1 MLRCAVIGVGA
12 MGKNH
17 ARIYANTPD
26 ANLVAVA
33 DQDANSL
40 KKLKYSCKVYQDYKK
55 LLENEKIDI
64 VSIAVPTVEHMNI
77 AAQFI
82 KKAIHVLIE
91 KPITENLS
99 EAEDLINLANKNKVK
114 LMVGHIERFNPA
126 VIELK
131 NRIDKDELG
140 KVFKMDANRVG
151 PFPARIRDVGVVI
164 DLAVHEIDIMR
175 YITGAEVST
184 VFAMAE
190 KQINTEHEDLLS
202 GLMRFSNGVIG
213 NLNINWL
220 TPTKIRKLYV
230 TGEKGMFIVDYLKQD
245 LFFYE
250 NSELA
255 NDVSYADIM
264 RGVSEGRMIKY
275 YVKKKEPLQAEIEH
289 FIDCVKNN
297 KKPLVSGHDGL
308 SALAVA
314 KKLIASSEKG
324 DCV

>member
-1 MLRCAVIGVGA
+1 
-12 MGKNH
+12 
-17 ARIYANTPD
+17 
-26 ANLVAVA
+26 
-33 DQDANSL
+33 
-40 KKLKYSCKVYQDYKK
+40 
-55 LLENEKIDI
+55 
-64 VSIAVPTVEHMNI
+64 MNI

-164 DLAVHEIDIMR
+164 DLAVHEIDTMR
-175 YITGAEVST
+175 YISGAEVST

-245 LFFYE
+245 LFFTKTL
-250 NSELA
+250 N
-255 NDVSYADIM
+255 
-264 RGVSEGRMIKY
+264 
-275 YVKKKEPLQAEIEH
+275 
-289 FIDCVKNN
+289 
-297 KKPLVSGHDGL
+297 
-308 SALAVA
+308 
-314 KKLIASSEKG
+314 
-324 DCV
+324 